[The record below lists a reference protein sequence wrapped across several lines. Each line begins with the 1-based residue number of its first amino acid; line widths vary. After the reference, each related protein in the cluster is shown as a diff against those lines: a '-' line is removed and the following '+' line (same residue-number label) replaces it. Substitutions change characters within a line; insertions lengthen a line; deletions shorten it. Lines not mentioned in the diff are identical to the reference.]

1 DGHPEDAPYDRVLA
15 TCAVRAVP
23 YAWIEQTAPSGIVL
37 APWET
42 PWLSHGLLRLTVEGD
57 GTASGWFTP
66 HPACMPL
73 RAHRTDPR
81 ILRDVVRDEDQPE
94 ETTTGVSP
102 CAVTGDNWNARFAI
116 GLQTRDISHTW
127 QHDPGIDGV
136 TSRLWLTTTDATSR
150 AAIDPDPENPEGP
163 EDGERFTIHQH
174 GPRRLWDEVTAALT
188 WWHQAGSPGP
198 ERFGMTV
205 QPDGTHHAWLDTP
218 DRPVPRT
225 G

>member
-1 DGHPEDAPYDRVLA
+1 EGHPEDAPYDRVIA

-23 YAWIEQTAPSGIVL
+23 YAWIEQTPPGGIVL

-66 HPACMPL
+66 HSACMPL
-73 RAHRTDPR
+73 RAHRVNLR
-81 ILRDVVRDEDQPE
+81 ILRDVVREEHVPE

-102 CAVTGDNWNARFAI
+102 FAATGNDWNARFAI
-116 GLQTRDISHTW
+116 GLQTRDIWHTW
-127 QHDPGIDGV
+127 QHGPGIDGV
-136 TSRLWLTTTDATSR
+136 ASRLWLATTDTTSW
-150 AAIDPDPENPEGP
+150 AAIDH
-163 EDGERFTIHQH
+163 DGRNDERFAVLQH

-188 WWHQAGSPGP
+188 WWHQTGSPGP

-218 DRPVPRT
+218 VYPIPQT